1 MNDLLEKIDLTN
13 LENAKFLVE
22 LKAGFNKEL
31 AKFHDKVKPP
41 SKNGHVDFSTGK
53 GRTKYDYVQLEDLIK
68 AIDTALNGSGMTWS
82 QDSEVND
89 GSARVRTRILSSN
102 GYEYISPWILIK
114 SSGKAQD
121 IGSALTYAKRYSLGT
136 SFGINSET
144 DDDGQQA
151 QESNTLTNN
160 PHKQKNNPKPAQ
172 RLIDQKQLGTLKTK
186 LIELGLAKGTSSEVE
201 AKKYLVRANLKRLE
215 DLPAEFASSLI
226 KLVEDDLKQAK
237 SSNNQNSGSNEFDDF
252 AKGM

>member
-151 QESNTLTNN
+151 QASNTSTNN
-160 PHKQKNNPKPAQ
+160 PHKQKNNPNPAN
-172 RLIDQKQLGTLKTK
+172 RMITPKQLGEIKAQ
-186 LIELGLAKGTSSEVE
+186 LIELGLAKGTSSDIE
-201 AKKYLVRANLKRLE
+201 ANNYLSMAKLKRLE
-215 DLPAEFASSLI
+215 DLSSDYAKALLKHI
-226 KLVEDDLKQAK
+226 EKDLKQVKATENK
-237 SSNNQNSGSNEFDDF
+237 SNEFDDF
-252 AKGM
+252 LKGR

>member
-151 QESNTLTNN
+151 QESNTSTNN
-160 PHKQKNNPKPAQ
+160 PHKQKNNPNPAN
-172 RLIDQKQLGTLKTK
+172 RMITPKQLGEIKAQ
-186 LIELGLAKGTSSEVE
+186 LIELGLAKGTSSDIE
-201 AKKYLVRANLKRLE
+201 ANNYLSMAKLKRLE
-215 DLPAEFASSLI
+215 DLSSDYAKALLKHI
-226 KLVEDDLKQAK
+226 EKDLKQVKATENK
-237 SSNNQNSGSNEFDDF
+237 SNEFDDF
-252 AKGM
+252 LKGR